1 MPDEALKI
9 IKEIQKNGGVS
20 TQTRESIQKTDK
32 TTSTA
37 SNQSSNSSIE
47 PDKLIFVKTD
57 N

>member
-1 MPDEALKI
+1 MSDEALKI
-9 IKEIQKNGGVS
+9 IKEIQKNGGIS
-20 TQTRESIQKTDK
+20 AKTRESIQQTDK

-57 N
+57 D

>member
-57 N
+57 D